1 MSARAQWFVVAVVG
15 LVLAA
20 GAVAATR
27 VLRGE
32 LAAVAVGSRAPNFSA
47 VTVDSAPRARTLAD
61 YAGQVVLL
69 NVWATWCAPCRVEM
83 PSMEALHRDFAA
95 KGLRVVAVSIDQIAG
110 PPQIREFARELGLT
124 FEILHDSSQ
133 AISRAYQV
141 TGYPQSFVIGRD
153 GTIRRK
159 WIGAENWNSPSNRAL
174 VAALLAPAVDGGVP

>member
-1 MSARAQWFVVAVVG
+1 MSTRRQWLVVAVV
-15 LVLAA
+15 VLLLGG
-20 GAVAATR
+20 GAVTATR

-32 LAAVAVGSRAPNFSA
+32 LAAVTVGAPAPNFRA
-47 VTVDSAPRARTLAD
+47 FTIDSTPRVRTLAD

-69 NVWATWCAPCRVEM
+69 NIWATWCGPCRVEM
-83 PSMEALHRDFAA
+83 PSMEALHRDFAS

-110 PPQIREFARELGLT
+110 PPQIREYAEELGLT

-141 TGYPQSFVIGRD
+141 QGYPQSFVIGRD

-159 WIGAENWNSPSNRAL
+159 WIGAEDWNSPSNRAL
-174 VAALLAPAVDGGVP
+174 MSALLEPAPGGAR